1 MGGIVPRGSAAGD
14 GMWFCGHGGGTE
26 LCGAVG
32 YGVEEW
38 GAHLGPFGGTPDLS
52 LLLWLSWD
60 VRPRCAT
67 PQSPLTSPNDR
78 PGLGSVS
85 SVPQRPL
92 LFPIHWLR
100 SPSRCPPPLHCRVM
114 GFQLFSGCRM
124 GVWGPPPSAT
134 QPVGPVWDFR
144 KALGTSASTTQ
155 RPAGPCG
162 ASWGS
167 LGASLGPWG
176 DFRGLLGAV
185 GGFRGLLGGLLGV
198 VRGSMGAFLG
208 PWGTPWGREGLLG
221 AVRGSVGG
229 SLGLWGAP

>member
-100 SPSRCPPPLHCRVM
+100 SPSRCPPPPYTAGLWDSSCSLAVGW
-114 GFQLFSGCRM
+114 GFGVPLPVQHNRLGRSGTSGRH
-124 GVWGPPPSAT
+124 WELPPAPPSA
-134 QPVGPVWDFR
+134 QRGRVGLPGAPWGR
-144 KALGTSASTTQ
+144 GGTS
-155 RPAGPCG
+155 
-162 ASWGS
+162 
-167 LGASLGPWG
+167 
-176 DFRGLLGAV
+176 
-185 GGFRGLLGGLLGV
+185 
-198 VRGSMGAFLG
+198 GAFLG
-208 PWGTPWGREGLLG
+208 PWGASG
-221 AVRGSVGG
+221 GSLGG
-229 SLGLWGAP
+229 SLGL

>member
-38 GAHLGPFGGTPDLS
+38 GAHLGLFGGTPDPS

-100 SPSRCPPPLHCRVM
+100 SPSQCPPPLHCRVM

-167 LGASLGPWG
+167 LGASLGSWG
-176 DFRGLLGAV
+176 DFRGLPGAV

-208 PWGTPWGREGLLG
+208 PWGTPWGREGLPG
-221 AVRGSVGG
+221 AVRGSVVG
-229 SLGLWGAP
+229 SLVPWGAP